1 MQGLDRRTFLMLAV
15 ASGGSL
21 VIGFRGAAA
30 DGQAEGQAIA
40 TELHPLIRIAP
51 DNRVTIFAKNP
62 EIGQG
67 ARTSLPM
74 VVAEEL
80 EVDWEQVEVIQAP
93 LDARLDNQFAGGSLG
108 LLFGFKPL
116 SEAGAAARM
125 MLVAAAAARWQV
137 EPAACLARSGRV
149 LGPGDRSLSYGE
161 LAAEAAR
168 LPLPVD
174 IPLKSPGDYR
184 IIGTARPDV
193 DGTRIVRGEP
203 LYALDVRVPGAL
215 TAVIARAPSW
225 GATLGSV
232 ETARA
237 RAVSGVVD
245 VVVIDPAAAGGRLIA
260 PNLPGLRPGVA
271 VLATDTWA
279 ALQGCDALEIE
290 WDLSRASVENTAGI
304 LGAFHQ
310 ALAGE
315 PTVVPRSDGD
325 FDAALAAANRTH
337 TADYELPFLAHV
349 PMEPLNATASVADGH
364 CELWVGTQNPEDL
377 SKCVEQVLGLPP
389 ERIEIHMMRSGG
401 GFGRRYYPDFAIEA
415 AWLSRAAGRP
425 VKVVWTREDD
435 IRYDFYRPAAAFS
448 LQAGLDA
455 AGKVTAWRT
464 RLANGSRST
473 CLGRDDAPN
482 GTELDEYAFPSGFV
496 PNLRMEYCSVAS
508 QAPVGQ
514 WRGVAATKTMFAVSS
529 FIDELAVLAGMD
541 PIDYFL
547 QFIGP
552 DRRQPV
558 VGDYALDVARIRA
571 VTRRVAEM
579 CGWGAPLPRG
589 VGRGFAAGYCSTAFI
604 AEVVE
609 VTVAADG
616 ALDVGRVWAA
626 VDCGPVINASGARGQ
641 VEGSIIDAL
650 GVTLRCSV
658 DVSAGIA
665 VSDNFDTYPIAHIG
679 DTPDIA
685 VDFIGT
691 DARVRGL
698 GECGVPPLAPALC
711 NAIFAATGLRIRRLP
726 IGDQLR
732 PGKAPTRQD
741 FS

>member
-1 MQGLDRRTFLMLAV
+1 VQGLDRRTFLMLAV
-15 ASGGSL
+15 ASGGGL

-30 DGQAEGQAIA
+30 DGQAEGQAVA

-51 DNRVTIFAKNP
+51 DNRITIFAKNP

-67 ARTSLPM
+67 VRTSLPM

-168 LPLPVD
+168 LPVPVD

-225 GATLGSV
+225 GATPGSV
-232 ETARA
+232 NTARA
-237 RAVSGVVD
+237 RGVSGVVD
-245 VVVIDPAAAGGRLIA
+245 VVVIDPAAAGGQLIA

-271 VLATDTWA
+271 VLATDTWS
-279 ALQGCDALEIE
+279 ALQGRDALEIE
-290 WDLSRASVENTAGI
+290 WDLSRASVENTADI

-325 FDAALAAANRTH
+325 FDAALAAASQTH

-401 GFGRRYYPDFAIEA
+401 GFGRPVCPSPDSPGGGSGGPTTRARSISPSRSA
-415 AWLSRAAGRP
+415 SSNRGAGPSLRRTSRAGSCLSKMASALGRLSRPRASPAPMRNSPAGAAGRP
-425 VKVVWTREDD
+425 AARSRSSSPRSRDSASGSRRAPSGLSVMPRARRRNNRVSQLRSRLASRALTLGWAKPS
-435 IRYDFYRPAAAFS
+435 RPAARAI
-448 LQAGLDA
+448 
-455 AGKVTAWRT
+455 
-464 RLANGSRST
+464 
-473 CLGRDDAPN
+473 
-482 GTELDEYAFPSGFV
+482 V
-496 PNLRMEYCSVAS
+496 PARAT
-508 QAPVGQ
+508 
-514 WRGVAATKTMFAVSS
+514 ATKARRPATSVRG
-529 FIDELAVLAGMD
+529 AGRAPRD
-541 PIDYFL
+541 P
-547 QFIGP
+547 
-552 DRRQPV
+552 
-558 VGDYALDVARIRA
+558 
-571 VTRRVAEM
+571 E
-579 CGWGAPLPRG
+579 
-589 VGRGFAAGYCSTAFI
+589 
-604 AEVVE
+604 
-609 VTVAADG
+609 
-616 ALDVGRVWAA
+616 WAA
-626 VDCGPVINASGARGQ
+626 SVM
-641 VEGSIIDAL
+641 AL
-650 GVTLRCSV
+650 ES
-658 DVSAGIA
+658 
-665 VSDNFDTYPIAHIG
+665 
-679 DTPDIA
+679 
-685 VDFIGT
+685 
-691 DARVRGL
+691 
-698 GECGVPPLAPALC
+698 
-711 NAIFAATGLRIRRLP
+711 
-726 IGDQLR
+726 
-732 PGKAPTRQD
+732 
-741 FS
+741 